1 MRASK
6 RIVRSVNAVAAA
18 ALLLA
23 GTAATDAQRRNR
35 DNSNLGIP
43 VATTSLVRTPEAYY
57 DKLVTISAGV
67 DKVISKTMFVV
78 DQRKATGP
86 AAVAAIGA
94 PVLVVAPFLDSRLEP
109 NSYLQIKG
117 QLMTFGAASFSRL
130 ATSYTPDI
138 GAEEEAAYHG
148 QPVLVASSVLD
159 STYKEL
165 ALRPPPGPDEVALSG
180 AMKVISASANG
191 LRTAAQG
198 SKLEVVKEHVAKID
212 AALAQTQPIWSK
224 LGLPQAETWAREARG
239 HLAAID
245 RAGGTGEWEAVKAST
260 AALNQMCANCHG
272 AFRER
277 RDDGNF
283 GLKFVLRPLSP

>member
-6 RIVRSVNAVAAA
+6 RLFRSVNVAAA
-18 ALLLA
+18 TALLLA
-23 GTAATDAQRRNR
+23 ATAATDAQRRNR
-35 DNSNLGIP
+35 DNTTMGIP

-86 AAVAAIGA
+86 ASVASVGA
-94 PVLVVAPFLDSRLEP
+94 PVLVVAPFLDSPLKP

-117 QLMTFGAASFSRL
+117 QLMKFGAASFDRL
-130 ATSYTPDI
+130 AAGYTPDI
-138 GAEEEAAYHG
+138 GAEEEAAYQG

-165 ALRPPPGPDEVALSG
+165 ALRPPPSPDEVALSG
-180 AMKVISASANG
+180 AMKVISASANS
-191 LRTAAQG
+191 LRTATQG
-198 SKLEVVKEHVAKID
+198 SKLDVVKEHVAKID
-212 AALAQTQPIWSK
+212 AAFAGTEPIWSK
-224 LGLPQAETWAREARG
+224 LGLPQAETWAREARD
-239 HLAAID
+239 HIAAID
-245 RAGGTGEWEAVKAST
+245 RAGNAGEWEAAKAST

-283 GLKFVLRPLSP
+283 GLKFVLRQP

>member
-1 MRASK
+1 MRPSR
-6 RIVRSVNAVAAA
+6 RIFRTVNVVAAA

-23 GTAATDAQRRNR
+23 GTAAIDAQRRNR
-35 DNSNLGIP
+35 DNATMGIP
-43 VATTSLVRTPEAYY
+43 VATTSLVRTPQAYY

-86 AAVAAIGA
+86 AAVTAVGA
-94 PVLVVAPFLDSRLEP
+94 PVLVVAPFLDSPLKP

-117 QLMTFGAASFSRL
+117 QLMKFGAASFSRL

-138 GAEEEAAYHG
+138 GAEEEAAYDG
-148 QPVLVASSVLD
+148 QPVLIASSVLD
-159 STYKEL
+159 SSYKEL
-165 ALRPPPGPDEVALSG
+165 ALRPPPGPEEVALSG
-180 AMKVISASANG
+180 AMKVISASANN
-191 LRTAAQG
+191 LRTATQG
-198 SKLEVVKEHVAKID
+198 SKLETVKEHLAKID
-212 AALAQTQPIWSK
+212 AAFAQTEPIWSK
-224 LGLPQAETWAREARG
+224 LGLSQAETWAREARG

-245 RAGGTGEWEAVKAST
+245 RAGSAGEWEAAKTSAAS
-260 AALNQMCANCHG
+260 LNQLCGNCHG

-283 GLKFVLRPLSP
+283 GLKFVLR

>member
-1 MRASK
+1 MRTSK
-6 RIVRSVNAVAAA
+6 RIFRSVNVAAAA

-35 DNSNLGIP
+35 DNSTMGMP
-43 VATTSLVRTPEAYY
+43 VATTSLARHPEAYY

-67 DKVISKTMFVV
+67 DKVLSRTMFVV

-86 AAVAAIGA
+86 AAVASVGA
-94 PVLVVAPFLDSRLEP
+94 PVLVVAPFLDSTIKP
-109 NSYLQIKG
+109 NTYLQIKG
-117 QLMTFGAASFSRL
+117 QLMKFGPASFSRL

-148 QPVLVASSVLD
+148 QPVLLASSVLD

-180 AMKVISASANG
+180 AMKVVSASANS
-191 LRTAAQG
+191 LRTATQG
-198 SKLEVVKEHVAKID
+198 SKLEVVKEHVARID
-212 AALAQTQPIWSK
+212 SALAQTEPIWSR
-224 LGLPQAETWAREARG
+224 LALPQAETWAREARG

-245 RAGGTGEWEAVKAST
+245 RAGSSGDWEAAKAST
-260 AALNQMCANCHG
+260 ASLNQMCANCHG

-283 GLKFVLRPLSP
+283 GLKFVLR